1 MEQLTELLQS
11 EVFETILTIAGIIFG
26 AFATGLVKA
35 INNKSAEYAAKTA
48 KEDYETQQEIAR
60 TVVKAAEQIFGALKG
75 REKFDYAFQELRRQA
90 NNAGI
95 DFDDEQVEAL
105 LESAVKDLKEVDKA
119 IDKAIGNEVEN
130 IEIKIEKPED
140 NLKNIKDDTK

>member
-1 MEQLTELLQS
+1 MQ
-11 EVFETILTIAGIIFG
+11 V
-26 AFATGLVKA
+26 VKA

-75 REKFDYAFQELRRQA
+75 REKFDYAFKELRRQA
-90 NNAGI
+90 NNVGI

-119 IDKAIGNEVEN
+119 IDRAIGNEVEN

-140 NLKNIKDDTK
+140 NLNNINNEKNK